1 MEQLKNAI
9 KIWGALGLIV
19 ILGIVAAFISLSS
32 DSSARLKQAAREME
46 EADDEIDISNET
58 PYTSY
63 RERSESFSGGSSE
76 YTPDLEPDSE
86 ATVELDIAPL
96 LNVSSLST
104 GTSVPGS
111 DSVFVFTGHGRAHGV
126 GLCMDG
132 VKYRALAGH
141 SYTDIIN
148 FYYTGVQISNIDDN
162 QPILVKG
169 RDGRIRTMPLKDYL
183 YQLAEEPETYPY
195 EGLKVLA
202 IAARTYTLSCIAR
215 GKHEGFDVCS
225 SGNCCQAFSETKDLS
240 KFPNH
245 IRSIDETAGQII
257 TYDGSPIIAAYCGSC
272 GGHTDSYVDVWGG
285 QPVPYLQG
293 KPDSFCSQAPNFTTT
308 VEITVSD
315 LTGKLRSSAGANV
328 GTLELIDL
336 SDRTPGGRVRI
347 ARIVGSSGTKDIPG
361 KDLAALLGFR
371 STRFD
376 YTFR

>member
-19 ILGIVAAFISLSS
+19 VLGIVAAFISLSN
-32 DSSARLKQAAREME
+32 DSSARFKQAAREME

-63 RERSESFSGGSSE
+63 RKRSESFSGGSSE
-76 YTPDLEPDSE
+76 YTPDPESAPGS
-86 ATVELDIAPL
+86 TVELDIAPL
-96 LNVSSLST
+96 LNVSSLSA
-104 GTSVPGS
+104 GTSVPGP
-111 DSVFVFTGHGRAHGV
+111 DAVFVFTGQGRAHGV

-141 SYTDIIN
+141 SCTDIIHY
-148 FYYTGVQISNIDDN
+148 YYTGVQISNVDDN
-162 QPILVKG
+162 QPIRVKG
-169 RDGRIRTMPLKDYL
+169 RDGQVRTLPLKEYL
-183 YQLAEEPETYPY
+183 YHLAEEPETYPY

-202 IAARTYTLSCIAR
+202 LAARTYTLSCIAR
-215 GKHEGFDVCS
+215 GKHQGFDVCS

-240 KFPNH
+240 KYPNQ

-257 TYDGSPIIAAYCGSC
+257 TYDGAPIIAAYCGSC
-272 GGHTDSYVDVWGG
+272 GGHTDNYEDVWGG
-285 QPVPYLQG
+285 QPVPYLKG
-293 KPDSFCSQAPNFTTT
+293 KPDSYCSQAPNFTTT
-308 VEITVSD
+308 VEISVAD
-315 LTGKLRSSAGANV
+315 LTSKLNASV

-336 SDRTPGGRVRI
+336 SDRTPGGRVRT
-347 ARIVGSSGTKDIPG
+347 ARVVGSSGTKDIKG

-371 STRFD
+371 STRID

>member
-1 MEQLKNAI
+1 MNMEQLKNAI

-19 ILGIVAAFISLSS
+19 VLGVVAAFISLSN

-63 RERSESFSGGSSE
+63 RKRSESFSGGSSE
-76 YTPDLEPDSE
+76 DTPDPEPAPES
-86 ATVELDIAPL
+86 TVELDIAPL
-96 LNVSSLST
+96 LNVSRLSA
-104 GTSVPGS
+104 GTSVPGP
-111 DSVFVFTGHGRAHGV
+111 DAVFVFTGQGRAHGV

-141 SYTDIIN
+141 SYTDIIHY
-148 FYYTGVQISNIDDN
+148 YYTGVQIGNVDDN
-162 QPILVKG
+162 QPIRVKG
-169 RDGRIRTMPLKDYL
+169 RDGQVRTLPLKEYL
-183 YQLAEEPETYPY
+183 YHLAEEPETYPF

-202 IAARTYTLSCIAR
+202 VAARTYTLSCIAR
-215 GKHEGFDVCS
+215 GKHQGFDVCS

-240 KFPNH
+240 KYPNQ

-257 TYDGSPIIAAYCGSC
+257 TYDGAPIIAAYCGSC
-272 GGHTDSYVDVWGG
+272 GGHTDNYEDVWGG
-285 QPVPYLQG
+285 QPVPYLKG
-293 KPDSFCSQAPNFTTT
+293 KPDSYCSQTPNFTTT
-308 VEITVSD
+308 VEISVAD
-315 LTGKLRSSAGANV
+315 LTSKLNASV

-336 SDRTPGGRVRI
+336 SDRTPGGRVRT
-347 ARIVGSSGTKDIPG
+347 AHIVGSSGTKDIQG

>member
-19 ILGIVAAFISLSS
+19 VLGIVAAFISLSS
-32 DSSARLKQAAREME
+32 DSSARLEQAAREME
-46 EADDEIDISNET
+46 EANDEIDISNET

-63 RERSESFSGGSSE
+63 RKRSESYSGGSSE
-76 YTPDLEPDSE
+76 DSPDPERAPES
-86 ATVELDIAPL
+86 TVKLDIAPL
-96 LNVSSLST
+96 LNISSMST
-104 GTSVPGS
+104 GTSIPGR
-111 DSVFVFTGHGRAHGV
+111 DSVFVFTGYGRAHGV

-141 SYTDIIN
+141 SCNDIIHH
-148 FYYTGVQISNIDDN
+148 YYTGVQINNVDDN
-162 QPILVKG
+162 QPIQVKG
-169 RDGRIRTMPLKDYL
+169 RDGGIRTMPLKEYL
-183 YQLAEEPETYPY
+183 YHLAEEPETYPY

-215 GKHEGFDVCS
+215 GKHQGFDVCS

-240 KFPNH
+240 KFPNQ
-245 IRSIDETAGQII
+245 IRSIDETVGQVI
-257 TYDGSPIIAAYCGSC
+257 TYDGAPIIAAYCGSC

-293 KPDSFCSQAPNFTTT
+293 KPDSFCSQASNFSTT
-308 VEITVSD
+308 VEISIAD

-328 GTLELIDL
+328 GTLEIIDL
-336 SDRTPGGRVRI
+336 SDRTPGGRVRT

-361 KDLAALLGFR
+361 KDLAAVLGFR

>member
-32 DSSARLKQAAREME
+32 DSSARFKQAAREME

-86 ATVELDIAPL
+86 ATVELDIIPL

-104 GTSVPGS
+104 GTSVPGP
-111 DSVFVFTGHGRAHGV
+111 DAVFVFTGQGRAHGV

-132 VKYRALAGH
+132 VKYRALSGH
-141 SYTDIIN
+141 SYADIIHY
-148 FYYTGVQISNIDDN
+148 YYTGVQINNVDDN
-162 QPILVKG
+162 QPIQVKG
-169 RDGRIRTMPLKDYL
+169 RDGQIRTMPLKEYL
-183 YQLAEEPETYPY
+183 YHLAEEPETYPY

-215 GKHEGFDVCS
+215 GKHQGFDVCS

-240 KFPNH
+240 KFPNQ
-245 IRSIDETAGQII
+245 IRSIDETAGQVI
-257 TYDGSPIIAAYCGSC
+257 TYDGAPIIAAYCGSC
-272 GGHTDSYVDVWGG
+272 GGHTDNYEDVWGG
-285 QPVPYLQG
+285 QPVPYLKG
-293 KPDSFCSQAPNFTTT
+293 KPDSYCSQAPNFTTT
-308 VEITVSD
+308 VETSIAD
-315 LTGKLRSSAGANV
+315 LTSKLRSSAGANV

-336 SDRTPGGRVRI
+336 SDRTPGGRVRT

-361 KDLAALLGFR
+361 KDLAAILGFR